1 MKKSALAL
9 AAVLVL
15 ALTVFVS
22 ISSAT
27 NVQPKP
33 FVSTGHTANVHPDP
47 FGSTGFSSGAD
58 QDVRSKAPD
67 QDVRSVPNQDVR
79 GVHAPKVDVR
89 VHTPKMDVR
98 SRTVPKVDVRAA
110 TPQRGLYARSHT
122 ASACRS
128 GIMAGG
134 GSYSGTVPYY
144 VSNSYVQLRT
154 TITNVNLLGFVGYLS
169 VYTYSNS
176 KVSTYVSLLP
186 YGSTSVTGPT
196 YTTPFSNTKGV
207 PFRLDLTAYSSAV
220 ALAYQVCV

>member
-1 MKKSALAL
+1 MTHLVSRAFAL

-15 ALTVFVS
+15 ALTVL
-22 ISSAT
+22 
-27 NVQPKP
+27 
-33 FVSTGHTANVHPDP
+33 VSTG
-47 FGSTGFSSGAD
+47 SAD
-58 QDVRSKAPD
+58 VYA
-67 QDVRSVPNQDVR
+67 
-79 GVHAPKVDVR
+79 VHAPKVDVYG
-89 VHTPKMDVR
+89 HAPKVDVR
-98 SRTVPKVDVRAA
+98 SQAGPQAAKGWSHSPKVDVRAA
-110 TPQRGLYARSHT
+110 TLQRGLYAHSHT